1 MSEQKKKITLYVNEE
16 VVKQIKILAINNDLS
31 LSQLT
36 ENLFIEKIEK
46 ENNN

>member
-1 MSEQKKKITLYVNEE
+1 MSEPKKKITLYVSED

-36 ENLFIEKIEK
+36 ENLFIEKLEK
-46 ENNN
+46 ENNK